1 MEVLNTVKGTLNTA
15 VETLSN
21 VAQGFVEKN
30 RTKAKLNRLRMV
42 MKSESELMNRAY
54 IALGKEYYER
64 LKNGESADSAK
75 QQNLVE
81 VIDNCKA
88 KIARARDC
96 YRRILESQNEFIYS
110 APAKDDDAPARNVV
124 DITVACSNEDDY
136 PSSPFENAAEA
147 VREDIDEAK
156 EAVGEK
162 AETAKEK
169 FEKRV
174 EQVRG
179 NVEGKVEHVKDV
191 VEERV
196 GKAKTVVGERV
207 AKAADVVKERA
218 EKLAEGDQ
226 KPVEEAAEAVEEAAE
241 KAAEAAEEAAEEIVA
256 PDTESDNEE
265 LF

>member
-1 MEVLNTVKGTLNTA
+1 MEVLDTVKGTLNTA

-54 IALGKEYYER
+54 IALGKEYYDK
-64 LKNGESADSAK
+64 LKNGEAADDAK
-75 QQNLVE
+75 QQNLLE

-96 YRRILESQNEFIYS
+96 YRKILESQNEFAYSSPAKQDDYS
-110 APAKDDDAPARNVV
+110 AADVV

-136 PSSPFENAAEA
+136 SSSPFENASET
-147 VREDIDEAK
+147 VRENAEEAK
-156 EAVGEK
+156 DAVVEK
-162 AETAKEK
+162 AETAKERIGER
-169 FEKRV
+169 FEKVKDTVEDKV
-174 EQVRG
+174 EQA
-179 NVEGKVEHVKDV
+179 KDV
-191 VEERV
+191 MEERV
-196 GKAKTVVGERV
+196 GKAKTAIGERV

-218 EKLAEGDQ
+218 EKLAENEP
-226 KPVEEAAEAVEEAAE
+226 KAAE
-241 KAAEAAEEAAEEIVA
+241 KPE
-256 PDTESDNEE
+256 DTEGDDEE